1 MSKINNNDPLSKSTD
16 IVSENIQQLQ
26 QLFPEVFKEGK
37 IDWQELQATLGE
49 HIDSENERF
58 NFTWN
63 GKSKARREAQK
74 PSTGTLRPAPE
85 ESVDWEN
92 TQNLYI
98 EGDNL
103 EVLKL
108 LQKSYHQKV
117 KMIYIDPPYNT
128 GKDFVYKDNYKDNL
142 SNYLKL
148 TGQKDEEGK
157 KLSTNSDAIGRFH
170 SNWLNMMYPRLKLAR
185 NLLTNDGAIFVS
197 IGVEEFSNLKSLMN
211 EIFGEENFVEIFSWV
226 KTSTPPALSTKSR
239 KTNEYILCFEKNKN
253 GIKYNGEELSGGDQP
268 LLNSGNKRR
277 DLFFPKDKVYFKEDK
292 FPNGKYLKGQKD
304 RVELKTEIE
313 IKDGYSTQ
321 DFTLNGEF
329 KWTQEFLNEEFNRGT
344 TFIIK
349 SELLSIRF
357 IRDEEGYKRPT
368 NFIKEKYT
376 NPLINKPNN
385 KVGTNENATSYLSGL
400 MKGDY
405 FDYPKP
411 INLIEYLTNFI
422 CKDGDIVID
431 FFAGS
436 GTTGES
442 VFNYNLKNTTKLKF
456 ILVQLQE
463 VLDVNYANDSKERK
477 KIENTIKF
485 LESINKPSNISELGK
500 ERIRLAGKRIKE
512 VNPEKAKDLDLGFKV
527 FKLDSSNIKA
537 WSPDSEN
544 LEQNLLDAVENIK
557 EGRSENDLL
566 FEILLKYGLD
576 LTLPITEHNIAGA
589 KVFNVGAGA
598 LFVCLAD
605 DINEAVAEGIAE
617 LKKELNP
624 EICRVVFKDN
634 GFEDSA
640 EKTNVMQKLKQ
651 HSIEEV
657 RSI

>member
-1 MSKINNNDPLSKSTD
+1 
-16 IVSENIQQLQ
+16 
-26 QLFPEVFKEGK
+26 
-37 IDWQELQATLGE
+37 
-49 HIDSENERF
+49 
-58 NFTWN
+58 
-63 GKSKARREAQK
+63 
-74 PSTGTLRPAPE
+74 
-85 ESVDWEN
+85 
-92 TQNLYI
+92 
-98 EGDNL
+98 
-103 EVLKL
+103 
-108 LQKSYHQKV
+108 
-117 KMIYIDPPYNT
+117 
-128 GKDFVYKDNYKDNL
+128 
-142 SNYLKL
+142 
-148 TGQKDEEGK
+148 
-157 KLSTNSDAIGRFH
+157 
-170 SNWLNMMYPRLKLAR
+170 
-185 NLLTNDGAIFVS
+185 
-197 IGVEEFSNLKSLMN
+197 
-211 EIFGEENFVEIFSWV
+211 
-226 KTSTPPALSTKSR
+226 
-239 KTNEYILCFEKNKN
+239 
-253 GIKYNGEELSGGDQP
+253 
-268 LLNSGNKRR
+268 
-277 DLFFPKDKVYFKEDK
+277 
-292 FPNGKYLKGQKD
+292 
-304 RVELKTEIE
+304 
-313 IKDGYSTQ
+313 
-321 DFTLNGEF
+321 
-329 KWTQEFLNEEFNRGT
+329 
-344 TFIIK
+344 
-349 SELLSIRF
+349 
-357 IRDEEGYKRPT
+357 
-368 NFIKEKYT
+368 
-376 NPLINKPNN
+376 
-385 KVGTNENATSYLSGL
+385 

-463 VLDVNYANDSKERK
+463 VLDVNYANDSEERK

-598 LFVCLAD
+598 LLVCLAD

>member
-1 MSKINNNDPLSKSTD
+1 MNKIDHNAPLSKSTD

-49 HIDSENERF
+49 HIDAENERF

-63 GKSKARREAQK
+63 GKSNARKEAQK

-85 ESVDWEN
+85 ESVDWDT

-142 SNYLKL
+142 SNYLEL

-157 KLSTNSDAIGRFH
+157 KLSTNSDASGRYH

-185 NLLTNDGAIFVS
+185 NLLKDDGVIFIS
-197 IGVEEFSNLKSLMN
+197 IDDNEINNLKNICN
-211 EIFGEENFVEIFSWV
+211 EIFGEDNVEVYIWDVREDGTMPKTAKKTVRKEHEYLVAAFKTTLAKRLDKYESFKYKDNNWGNPDNDPRGPWMSANISRGSGIGSGGSKSYIIKNPTGVEFDRDWSIGEDEFKDLLEDNRIYFADEGRGVPRKKIFQ
-226 KTSTPPALSTKSR
+226 
-239 KTNEYILCFEKNKN
+239 NEPVFSIQSSIFEKLKSSQSASKN
-253 GIKYNGEELSGGDQP
+253 LEN
-268 LLNSGNKRR
+268 LL
-277 DLFFPKDKVYFKEDK
+277 
-292 FPNGKYLKGQKD
+292 GK
-304 RVELKTEIE
+304 IE
-313 IKDGYSTQ
+313 
-321 DFTLNGEF
+321 
-329 KWTQEFLNEEFNRGT
+329 
-344 TFIIK
+344 
-349 SELLSIRF
+349 
-357 IRDEEGYKRPT
+357 
-368 NFIKEKYT
+368 
-376 NPLINKPNN
+376 
-385 KVGTNENATSYLSGL
+385 
-400 MKGDY
+400 

-411 INLIEYLTNFI
+411 VNLIERLI
-422 CKDGDIVID
+422 QIGSSKDDIIID
-431 FFAGS
+431 FFS
-436 GTTGES
+436 GTGSAANAVMNINNKHES
-442 VFNYNLKNTTKLKF
+442 DRKF
-456 ILVQLQE
+456 IMVQLPE
-463 VLDVNYANDSKERK
+463 PTEKDSKALEEGYK
-477 KIENTIKF
+477 TIAD
-485 LESINKPSNISELGK
+485 IGK
-500 ERIRLAGKRIKE
+500 ERIRRAGKKLKE
-512 VNPEKAKDLDLGFKV
+512 EHPDKAKDLDLGFKV

-537 WSPDSEN
+537 WSPEAEN

-557 EGRSENDLL
+557 EGRTENDLL

-576 LTLPITEHNIAGA
+576 LTLPITEHDVAGA

-598 LFVCLAD
+598 LLVCLAD
-605 DINEAVAEGIAE
+605 DITVTVAEGVAE
-617 LKKELNP
+617 LKNKLNP

-634 GFEDSA
+634 GFKDSA
-640 EKTNVMQKLKQ
+640 VKTNVMQKLKQ
-651 HSIEEV
+651 HNIEEV